1 MGLAIC
7 RAAVCCADDEAA
19 AIQNHFVVNR
29 HSSLSTF
36 ESKAKFTPLNSMYLP
51 TRLHNYSALNK
62 EKC

>member
-36 ESKAKFTPLNSMYLP
+36 ESKAKIYSSKFYVP
-51 TRLHNYSALNK
+51 TYPPAQLFCF
-62 EKC
+62 E